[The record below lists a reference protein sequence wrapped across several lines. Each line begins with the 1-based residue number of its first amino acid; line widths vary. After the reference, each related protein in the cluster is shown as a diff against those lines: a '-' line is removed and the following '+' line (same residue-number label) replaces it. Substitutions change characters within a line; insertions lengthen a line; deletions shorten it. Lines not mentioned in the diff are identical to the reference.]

1 MNRRHRASSL
11 LHLFA
16 GALTAAACMPAAA
29 IDPLSQPPAER
40 LRLYEERL
48 ADWPQLAHYRESNA
62 QIGAPAPG
70 EARVVF
76 LGDSITEGWPRRAGG
91 FFPGMPY
98 VNRGIFG
105 QTTPQIL
112 LRFRADVIALKP
124 RAVVILAG
132 SNDLAGKTGTSSL
145 AMIEDN
151 LASMTELAQANGI
164 KVVLASLLPDQS
176 LCTAQELDLSRLL
189 RRAGRCARRTEEGAV
204 RRRPAS
210 ERGRVCADDA
220 AGTARDR
227 IGVGALS
234 LLKTLASSR
243 AKIVG
248 ARRLVDHALPCARR
262 ADGRKFQGR
271 YSGNIFKP
279 FSSRGT
285 ATPKNRTSSIM
296 PARTCLSLSHM
307 RFAIGFP
314 RCSTS
319 TPPFSS
325 APSPR

>member
-29 IDPLSQPPAER
+29 IDPTSQPPAER

-48 ADWPQLAHYRESNA
+48 ADWPQLARYREGNA
-62 QIGAPAPG
+62 QIGAPKPG

-76 LGDSITEGWPRRAGG
+76 LGDSITEGWPRRAGS

-105 QTTPQIL
+105 QTTPQML

-132 SNDLAGKTGTSSL
+132 SNDLAGKTGPSSL

-164 KVVLASLLPDQS
+164 KVVLASLLPVNDYVEPRTFRRSPQKIVE
-176 LCTAQELDLSRLL
+176 LNAWIKAYAQRKNSVYLDYYAALVDARGALKKELS
-189 RRAGRCARRTEEGAV
+189 
-204 RRRPAS
+204 
-210 ERGRVCADDA
+210 DDGLHPNA
-220 AGTARDR
+220 AGYALMTPLAQRAIESALAR
-227 IGVGALS
+227 
-234 LLKTLASSR
+234 
-243 AKIVG
+243 
-248 ARRLVDHALPCARR
+248 
-262 ADGRKFQGR
+262 
-271 YSGNIFKP
+271 
-279 FSSRGT
+279 
-285 ATPKNRTSSIM
+285 
-296 PARTCLSLSHM
+296 
-307 RFAIGFP
+307 
-314 RCSTS
+314 
-319 TPPFSS
+319 
-325 APSPR
+325 